1 MTTPVSDV
9 VALAVWQAVLTRID
23 AGGGAQLSF
32 YADAYLGFGQQP
44 NPSALIGVVT
54 LPSPSGSATEAGIVL
69 NEASAQAQ
77 AAGVPLW
84 ARLDNALGEFI
95 TDGACAA
102 DGVFHVALE
111 DGDMMYPGG
120 DIVFLGGTVSFG

>member
-9 VALAVWQAVLTRID
+9 VALAVWQAVLNRID

-32 YADAYLGFGQQP
+32 YADAYTGFGQQP

-54 LPSPSGSATEAGIVL
+54 LPSPSGSAAAAGIML
-69 NEASAQAQ
+69 NAASAQAQ
-77 AAGVPLW
+77 AAGIPRW

-102 DGVFHVALE
+102 DGAFPIALE
-111 DGDMMYPGG
+111 DGDLMYPGG
-120 DIVFLGGTVSFG
+120 NILFLGGTVSFG